1 MIKKIFLLSIVLLLF
16 ACSNEE
22 PVVNSVQTSNAI
34 EENDS
39 ANFISEEDALKDAI
53 SFLNV
58 SDKNPQISMIG
69 AANQKAM
76 PSRIER
82 KPLTCKAF
90 SDYYIFN
97 FEDDRGFAVVSA
109 DKRDSV
115 RVFVACTEG
124 NISEE
129 IWNDEKNGL
138 GYLKNLVEQYHAN
151 ATLRSRNEN
160 SSKQPRRDP
169 VGNLEYRVVD
179 DTVYSYGP
187 LMSTRWHQ
195 WPPFNQRADGYP
207 LGCWPV
213 AIGQVMAYYQH
224 PQSVTVNNNT
234 YTFDWNKIGAINTE
248 YDAFWYPAGA
258 SEVFNLL
265 SAIGLCGNVQYNQ
278 YVSEM
283 NYTNVA
289 TVLTTFGY
297 TSSLYNGFSYS
308 LLLNEVSLNRPVL
321 MRGYDTINQKGH
333 AWVVDGAM
341 RLMHHEGYY
350 YPGTDILYEN
360 TISEQYNYTDYY
372 TYIWINWGWGEN
384 PARSQYSY
392 EHVAY
397 LWDIPLQV
405 STVIFGAT
413 IDDTIYTFTND
424 LKMWTNVKPN
434 VN

>member
-16 ACSNEE
+16 ACSNDE

-58 SDKNPQISMIG
+58 SDKNPQISMMG
-69 AANQKAM
+69 SANQNA
-76 PSRIER
+76 
-82 KPLTCKAF
+82 KPAVVLREVLTSKVCR
-90 SDYYIFN
+90 DYYIFN
-97 FEDDRGFAVVSA
+97 FKNDRGFAVVSS

-129 IWNDEKNGL
+129 IWNDEQNGL

-151 ATLRSRNEN
+151 AIKSSRNDN

-169 VGNLEYRVVD
+169 VGNLDHRVID

-187 LMSTRWHQ
+187 LMSTRWSQ
-195 WPPFNQRADGYP
+195 GGYINQRPDSCP

-213 AIGQVMAYYQH
+213 AIGQVMAYHQH
-224 PQSVTVNNNT
+224 PQSVTFNNNT

-258 SEVFNLL
+258 NEVFKLL
-265 SAIGLCGNVQYNQ
+265 SAIGLCGNVQYTPGGSGMYPSQ
-278 YVSEM
+278 VSP
-283 NYTNVA
+283 
-289 TVLTTFGY
+289 VLTTFGY
-297 TSSLYNGFSYS
+297 SSSYHSGFSYS
-308 LLLNEVSLNRPVL
+308 LAANEIIYGRPVL
-321 MRGYDTINQKGH
+321 MQGSDPSKQTAH
-333 AWVVDGAM
+333 AWVVDGVM
-341 RLMHHEGYY
+341 QLMHHEGYY

-372 TYIWINWGWGEN
+372 TYVWINWGGGGS
-384 PARSQYSY
+384 PARRQYSY
-392 EHVAY
+392 QRVAY

-405 STVIFGAT
+405 STVIFGVS
-413 IDDTIYTFTND
+413 IYSFTNN
-424 LKMWTNVKPN
+424 LMMWTNVKPSGY
-434 VN
+434 